1 MHLNVHSI
9 PRDAIGVLL
18 FVTIEFICLNRSDA
32 LHVNKVLPC
41 DFQDSINIT
50 GGTNETNGSI
60 KFNNIIFS
68 KDEYA
73 KIDYFL
79 ISESVRVLTP
89 SYLRGCPCKVRSC
102 IRLCCS
108 LGKIWDRNS
117 SKKIGEVF
125 PCRNDEAAKR
135 LRSEILDENKEIK
148 VVKLNE
154 IFSYVI
160 PVMPRNYYVMKKFQI
175 KQVKIIHSK
184 LKAINS

>member
-1 MHLNVHSI
+1 MVNMHLSVHSML
-9 PRDAIGVLL
+9 RDTIGVLL
-18 FVTIEFICLNRSDA
+18 FVTTELTFLYRSDA
-32 LHVNKVLPC
+32 LYANKVLPC

-79 ISESVRVLTP
+79 VSETVRILTP
-89 SYLRGCPCKVRSC
+89 SHLRGCPCKVRTC
-102 IRLCCS
+102 ISLCCS

-117 SKKIGEVF
+117 SRKIGEVF

-135 LRSEILDENKEIK
+135 LQTEILDENKEIK
-148 VVKLNE
+148 MVKLND

-160 PVMPRNYYVMKKFQI
+160 PVMPRNYYVLKKYQI
-175 KQVKIIHSK
+175 KQVKISQFK
-184 LKAINS
+184 D